1 MVRTGV
7 DNPWRDE
14 GDDGEPDPLDEWLNA
29 GFEQKDAELWRSWR
43 FSLAQARA
51 WLAAGVEDGL
61 RAAQWATA
69 RVTHMTVREWRA
81 AGIDATEAVQW
92 HEFGFDLAVAKT
104 HKAQGRGPVD
114 AYGHVQQSAHLTI
127 IGPATGAPPNLGAT
141 VHRLTAQ
148 GVPMQVLQSY
158 AAQQWYDDEAVAWA
172 EHHVDASDAKVWKA
186 LGLRP
191 SEAGRLTRRG
201 VNALSVVADWWK
213 AGIPFHEVA
222 DWLGAGLSA
231 EEAAAQRAKGITA
244 EQAAA
249 LRALRDDDEG

>member
-14 GDDGEPDPLDEWLNA
+14 GDDGEPEPLDEWLTA
-29 GFEQKDAELWRSWR
+29 GFRQEDAEVWRGWR
-43 FSLAQARA
+43 FRLPQAQAWR
-51 WLAAGVEDGL
+51 AAGVEDGL

-69 RVTHMTVREWRA
+69 RVTPVTVRDWQA
-81 AGIDATEAVQW
+81 AGVDATEAVQW
-92 HEFGFDLAVAKT
+92 HEFGFDLAAAKR

-114 AYGHVQQSAHLTI
+114 AYQHAQPTVHLAV
-127 IGPATGAPPNLGAT
+127 PSSATGVPANLGAT

-158 AAQQWYDDEAVAWA
+158 AARQWYDDEAVAWA
-172 EHHVDASDAKVWKA
+172 EQHVDAGDAQLWKA
-186 LGLRP
+186 LGLQPR
-191 SEAGRLTRRG
+191 EAGRLARRG
-201 VNALSVVADWWK
+201 VAALSVVTDWWK
-213 AGIPFHEVA
+213 AGIPFEEVA

-231 EEAAAQRAKGITA
+231 DEAAAQRAKGITA

-249 LRALRDDDEG
+249 LRALRDEDER